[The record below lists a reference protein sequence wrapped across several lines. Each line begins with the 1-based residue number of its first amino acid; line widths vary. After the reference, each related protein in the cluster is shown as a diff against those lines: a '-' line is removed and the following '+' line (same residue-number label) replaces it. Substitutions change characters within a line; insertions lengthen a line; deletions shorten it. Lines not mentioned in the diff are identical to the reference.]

1 MRAALGESFY
11 NVTVTPA
18 EMWRGVGKV
27 FQDARLE
34 KGWTLTDVQE
44 HGGPTYKTVKAIE
57 AGKAGNVENLKKTAA
72 ALDLSV
78 VDVLYSVLSAREK
91 KLSPEAAFVV
101 RRFEETTVE
110 GRTALVATAVAVPT
124 ATVVPEAP
132 IPPTPVDAETPSTLP
147 RSRTVPRG
155 ATRRT
160 EK

>member
-18 EMWRGVGKV
+18 EMWWEVGKV
-27 FQDARLE
+27 LQRARLDKE
-34 KGWTLTDVQE
+34 WTLTDVQD

-72 ALDLSV
+72 ALDLSI

-101 RRFEETTVE
+101 RRFEETTVG
-110 GRTALVATAVAVPT
+110 GRTALVATATALPT
-124 ATVVPEAP
+124 EVPEGP
-132 IPPTPVDAETPSTLP
+132 IPPPPPDADTPATIG
-147 RSRTVPRG
+147 RSRAVLRG
-155 ATRRT
+155 ATRRS